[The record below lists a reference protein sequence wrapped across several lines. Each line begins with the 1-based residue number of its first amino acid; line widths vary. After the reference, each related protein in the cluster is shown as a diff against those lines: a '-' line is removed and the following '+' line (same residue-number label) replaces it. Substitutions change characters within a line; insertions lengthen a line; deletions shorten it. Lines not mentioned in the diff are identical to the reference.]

1 MILAFLNLRIDVNLW
16 PIPFPLAI
24 AEERRPSNRRMNLP
38 KASAVAIL
46 TLVLLFTRS
55 ASAAE
60 TDKSKTALNA
70 EFEAMLEKVDA
81 AQLELQNGKPAA
93 FKALWSHGDDIT
105 LSGGFGGTVEKGWDA
120 ISRRLD
126 WVGAQFSGGT
136 HTHERVVANTSGD
149 LGYVV
154 QLEHLRFK
162 VPADGKETTRDYRV
176 TMIFRREADGW
187 RIIHRQADAQM
198 TKQAPK

>member
-1 MILAFLNLRIDVNLW
+1 MKVLKVA
-16 PIPFPLAI
+16 AI
-24 AEERRPSNRRMNLP
+24 AVLP
-38 KASAVAIL
+38 LLLLETRVAP
-46 TLVLLFTRS
+46 
-55 ASAAE
+55 AAE
-60 TDKSKTALNA
+60 AEKSKTPLNA

-81 AQLELQNGKPAA
+81 AQLELQNGKAAA
-93 FKALWSHGDDIT
+93 FKALWSHADDIT

-176 TMIFRREADGW
+176 TMIFRREAEGW